1 MYLMLHNYTVQ
12 LKLTSYYS
20 LNAKCKLE
28 QVQEGFIPELS
39 WHHCYPLHHTL
50 APINMS
56 KREMYQN
63 ALLFSVNLNCQ

>member
-39 WHHCYPLHHTL
+39 WHHCHPLHHIST
-50 APINMS
+50 NKHVK
-56 KREMYQN
+56 KRTNVSECITF
-63 ALLFSVNLNCQ
+63 FS

>member
-39 WHHCYPLHHTL
+39 WHHCYPLHHIST
-50 APINMS
+50 MS
-56 KREMYQN
+56 KREQMYQN